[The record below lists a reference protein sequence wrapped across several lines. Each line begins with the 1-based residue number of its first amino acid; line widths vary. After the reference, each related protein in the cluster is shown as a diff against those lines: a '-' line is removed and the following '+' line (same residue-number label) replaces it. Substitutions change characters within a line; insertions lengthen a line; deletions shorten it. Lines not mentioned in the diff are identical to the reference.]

1 MNTKIKNIPF
11 LLLLLL
17 VCACNS
23 DDDNLEPQLNSVE
36 FLTIGKDALHG
47 NGDEGIPQLNAVISN
62 TEDWETLMNQMNSVN
77 NVTDD
82 FTETTIDFDNYV
94 IIAVFDQIYSYGGN
108 SIEITNVQENNNEII
123 ISIDDSQQTEGIYPV
138 MEQPF
143 DIVKIAKID
152 KPIVFE

>member
-1 MNTKIKNIPF
+1 MKTKIKNIPF
-11 LLLLLL
+11 LLLLFL

-23 DDDNLEPQLNSVE
+23 DDDNLEPQSNSVE

-152 KPIVFE
+152 KTIVFK